1 MTLPRAAAVRP
12 VRYTPTK
19 PFGREIELSV
29 VMPCLNEADTLATC
43 IEKAK
48 KAITEAGI
56 EAEIIVA
63 DNGSTDGSQEIAER
77 HGARVVPV
85 TVRGYGAALMGGINA
100 ARGRYVIMGDADD
113 SYDYAEIPRFVE
125 KLREGFELVQG
136 CRLPTG
142 GGTVARGAMPVLHRW
157 WGNPMFSAMARL
169 WFRAPIHDIHCGMRG
184 FTKDLFLR
192 LEQRCSGMEFA
203 SEMIIKATFKQARIA
218 EVPITLHQDGRTS
231 HPPHLKTFRDGWRH
245 LRFML
250 LYSPRWLFLIPG
262 SLLILAGLTAY
273 GLAFPNVPLGH
284 IKLDVHTILV
294 GSLAVL
300 CGYQAILFAIFAKI
314 FAISEGLLPDDTR
327 IARLG
332 KYVQLEH
339 GVAGGAITF
348 LAGLIL
354 IAVAFK
360 EWSAVSFGALDYS
373 HTMRLVIPGVTLAA
387 IGFQTILS
395 SFFMSVL
402 AIKRS

>member
-1 MTLPRAAAVRP
+1 MTLSTAVRP
-12 VRYTPTK
+12 LRYTPTK

-48 KAITEAGI
+48 RAVTEAGI
-56 EAEIIVA
+56 ETEIIIA
-63 DNGSTDGSQEIAER
+63 DNGSTDGSREIAER
-77 HGARVVPV
+77 HGARVVSV
-85 TVRGYGAALMGGINA
+85 TDRGYGAALMGGIGA

-113 SYDYAEIPRFVE
+113 SYDFGEIPRFVA
-125 KLREGFELVQG
+125 KLREGYELVQG
-136 CRLPTG
+136 CRLPNG
-142 GGTVARGAMPVLHRW
+142 GGTVAPGAMPILHRW

-184 FTKDLFLR
+184 FTRDLFQR
-192 LEQRCSGMEFA
+192 LGQRCSGMEFA
-203 SEMIIKATFKQARIA
+203 SEMIIKATFKNARIA

-284 IKLDVHTILV
+284 IKLDVHPILV

-348 LAGLIL
+348 LAGMIL

-360 EWSAVSFGALDYS
+360 EWSAVGFGALDYS

>member
-1 MTLPRAAAVRP
+1 MTLTSVVRP
-12 VRYTPTK
+12 VRYTPTR

-48 KAITEAGI
+48 LAISQNGI

-85 TVRGYGAALMGGINA
+85 TARGYGAALMGGINA
-100 ARGRYVIMGDADD
+100 ARGRYIIMGDADD
-113 SYDYAEIPRFVE
+113 SYDFAEIPRFVA
-125 KLREGFELVQG
+125 KLREGYELVQG
-136 CRLPTG
+136 CRLPSG
-142 GGTVARGAMPVLHRW
+142 GGTVAPGAMRVLHRW

-184 FTKDLFLR
+184 FTRDLFQR
-192 LEQRCSGMEFA
+192 LEQRCAGMEFA
-203 SEMIIKATFKQARIA
+203 SEMIIKATFRGARIA
-218 EVPITLHQDGRTS
+218 EVPITLHPDGRTA

-262 SLLILAGLTAY
+262 ALLILAGLTAY
-273 GLAFPNVPLGH
+273 GLAMPSVPLGH
-284 IKLDVHTILV
+284 VRLDVHTILV
-294 GSLAVL
+294 GSLAIL

-314 FAISEGLLPDDTR
+314 FAIAEGLLPDDTR

-332 KYVQLEH
+332 RHVQLEH
-339 GVAGGAITF
+339 GVAGGGIAF
-348 LAGLIL
+348 LAGMIL
-354 IAVAFK
+354 IVLAFR
-360 EWSAVSFGALDYS
+360 EWQAVSYGALDYS
-373 HTMRLVIPGVTLAA
+373 HTMRLVIPGVTIAA
-387 IGFQTILS
+387 IGFQTVLS

>member
-1 MTLPRAAAVRP
+1 MTPSTAARP
-12 VRYTPTK
+12 IRYTPSR

-43 IEKAK
+43 IDKAK
-48 KAITEAGI
+48 KAISDAGI
-56 EAEIIVA
+56 DAEIIVA

-77 HGARVVPV
+77 HGARVIPV
-85 TVRGYGAALMGGINA
+85 TDRGYGAALMGGINA

-113 SYDYAEIPRFVE
+113 SYDFAEIPRFVA
-125 KLREGFELVQG
+125 KLREGYELVQG
-136 CRLPTG
+136 CRLPSG
-142 GGTVARGAMPVLHRW
+142 GGTVAPGAMRVLHRW

-184 FTKDLFLR
+184 FTRELFVK

-203 SEMIIKATFKQARIA
+203 SEMIIKASFRGARIA
-218 EVPITLHQDGRTS
+218 EVPITLHPDGRTA
-231 HPPHLKTFRDGWRH
+231 HPPHLRTFRDGWRH

-262 SLLILAGLTAY
+262 ALLILAGLTAY
-273 GLAFPNVPLGH
+273 GLAMPSVPLGRVR
-284 IKLDVHTILV
+284 LDVHTILV
-294 GSLAVL
+294 GSLAIL
-300 CGYQAILFAIFAKI
+300 CGYQAILFAVFAKI
-314 FAISEGLLPDDTR
+314 FAISEGLLPADTR
-327 IARLG
+327 IAKLG
-332 KYVQLEH
+332 RHVQLEH
-339 GVAGGAITF
+339 GVAGGAIAF
-348 LAGLIL
+348 LAGLIF
-354 IAVAFK
+354 IAVAFQ
-360 EWSAVSFGALDYS
+360 EWSAVNFGALDYS
-373 HTMRLVIPGVTLAA
+373 RTMRLVIPGVTLTA

>member
-1 MTLPRAAAVRP
+1 MTPSTAARP
-12 VRYTPTK
+12 IRYTPSR

-43 IEKAK
+43 IEKAR
-48 KAITEAGI
+48 KAISDAGI
-56 EAEIIVA
+56 DAEIIVA

-77 HGARVVPV
+77 HGARVIPV
-85 TVRGYGAALMGGINA
+85 TDRGYGAALMGGINA

-113 SYDYAEIPRFVE
+113 SY
-125 KLREGFELVQG
+125 ELVQG
-136 CRLPTG
+136 CRLPSG
-142 GGTVARGAMPVLHRW
+142 GGTVAPGAMRVLHRW

-184 FTKDLFLR
+184 FTRELFVK

-203 SEMIIKATFKQARIA
+203 SEMIIKASFRGARIA
-218 EVPITLHQDGRTS
+218 EVPITLHPDGRTA
-231 HPPHLKTFRDGWRH
+231 HPPHLRTFRDGWRH

-262 SLLILAGLTAY
+262 ALLILAGLTAY
-273 GLAFPNVPLGH
+273 GLAMPSVPLGRVR
-284 IKLDVHTILV
+284 LDVHTILV
-294 GSLAVL
+294 GSLAIL
-300 CGYQAILFAIFAKI
+300 CGYQAILFAVFAKI
-314 FAISEGLLPDDTR
+314 FAISEGLLPADTR
-327 IARLG
+327 IAKLG
-332 KYVQLEH
+332 RHVQLEH
-339 GVAGGAITF
+339 GVAGGAIAF
-348 LAGLIL
+348 LAGLIF
-354 IAVAFK
+354 IAVAFQ
-360 EWSAVSFGALDYS
+360 EWSAVNFGALDYS
-373 HTMRLVIPGVTLAA
+373 RTMRLVIPGVTLTA

>member
-1 MTLPRAAAVRP
+1 MTSTPAVRP
-12 VRYTPTK
+12 LRYTPTK

-48 KAITEAGI
+48 RAVTDAGI
-56 EAEIIVA
+56 ETEIIIA

-77 HGARVVPV
+77 HGARVVHV
-85 TVRGYGAALMGGINA
+85 TARGYGAALMGGIGA

-113 SYDYAEIPRFVE
+113 SYDFAEIPRFVA
-125 KLREGFELVQG
+125 KLREGYELVQG

-142 GGTVARGAMPVLHRW
+142 GGTVAPGAMPVLHRW

-184 FTKDLFLR
+184 FTRDLFQR

-203 SEMIIKATFKQARIA
+203 SEMIIKATFRNARIA
-218 EVPITLHQDGRTS
+218 EVPITLHPDGRTS

-273 GLAFPNVPLGH
+273 GLAMPSVPLGRVR
-284 IKLDVHTILV
+284 LDVHTILV

-332 KYVQLEH
+332 KHVQLEH
-339 GVAGGAITF
+339 GVAGGVIMF
-348 LAGLIL
+348 LAGMIL
-354 IAVAFK
+354 IAVAFR
-360 EWSAVSFGALDYS
+360 EWAGVNFGALDYS

-402 AIKRS
+402 AIKRK